1 MHPSSSSPY
10 VSQLCFPPPPPLP
23 LPLYLLH
30 SSLSLIS
37 ASHMCVGRAPSTGC
51 SLALD
56 CTFSPL
62 YLLLYIERKLMQH
75 TELTAGTLT
84 LALPWMP
91 FFLRGHY
98 LMQFGSKAKSATRI
112 LLPHILCLHVLNTSS
127 TWASRQAHSHNTQW
141 EALNS
146 CCWWRRH
153 SCWWHPLAWTE
164 ALTQAIDAFRIQFL
178 RGSQSSLGS
187 SGLNH
192 LSLLQFLGPVSQSS
206 SFGFYLAQ
214 AHSSEKWKEQA
225 CLTRVA

>member
-1 MHPSSSSPY
+1 MHPSSSSPH
-10 VSQLCFPPPPPLP
+10 VSQLCSPPLP

-56 CTFSPL
+56 CTFYPL
-62 YLLLYIERKLMQH
+62 YLLLYIKRKLMQH

-84 LALPWMP
+84 LALSWMP

-98 LMQFGSKAKSATRI
+98 LMQFGSKAKSATWI
-112 LLPHILCLHVLNTSS
+112 LLSNILCLHVLNTPS
-127 TWASRQAHSHNTQW
+127 TLASRQAHSHNMQW
-141 EALNS
+141 EELNY
-146 CCWWRRH
+146 CCWWPRR
-153 SCWWHPLAWTE
+153 SCWWHRLARTE
-164 ALTQAIDAFRIQFL
+164 VLTQAIDDFRVQLL
-178 RGSQSSLGS
+178 RGSQSSLGY

-192 LSLLQFLGPVSQSS
+192 LSLLQSLGPISQSS

-214 AHSSEKWKEQA
+214 AHSSEKWKEQP